1 MKSQEKRKIK
11 NSKNNLP
18 SFNPNKIETHYHS
31 QKKVNSPK
39 NSKKSKKKNKVTF
52 NEEKYTVV
60 LKNESSYLVL
70 KTFLREYQ
78 VKNPSAFILYLSEI
92 WRELS
97 IYSPNSNKGIMPFAL
112 SRFLPLPGL
121 INKRLFNVLDSD
133 KDGYLSPKEFIQG
146 LSIIY
151 CEEIC
156 SLIEFIFLFYDFD
169 YDGYITRE
177 DIHAIMSY
185 IPVIHSFSDM
195 IDIEEE
201 IQNTLDNIF
210 TEKKSKINMC
220 EFTDLIINKEV
231 YEIFIPLISFFYEKK
246 PFSFKQINYFSKICS
261 IPYGKNKNIYKI
273 NNNIKLKITKLNGE
287 EKENSNHKIIFDFDK
302 SKFKES
308 TIFDND
314 ITIFSK
320 KETETISIT
329 NNNKNDDSE
338 KISKRSEKDIF
349 RNKIKN
355 SMRIPKSNHKISFIC
370 NINTFNNTKPIR
382 RYFKSNS
389 IKHDENKIKINL
401 INKFNLNKED
411 SEEDSNKFEDKDNK
425 NNSNKLN
432 NNNNDDKN
440 NKITQK
446 NRNKSVQTTKDLVG
460 LSNGFRRLSQAI
472 PSIINNTKILAKYS
486 SSNNNKNNEIK
497 EGLNFFRK
505 ESVIKNLY
513 QSKIINEKDDSHI
526 TEDSFELEKIE
537 SEEYTGLK
545 LVEENSENNKLRRT
559 DTQGKDITYSSYL
572 YKISTDRKIVK
583 KLYFRLFNKDFYYF
597 KSSTSKTYKGM
608 HNLSHYFLE
617 LDPEF
622 IENLKP
628 LEKRN
633 TESNSESYEE
643 DESYIDSASSVT
655 LNDKSKFNSENEKT
669 EEENPIIKTIN
680 SVEYF
685 CFILINQKGKIQW
698 YLTPDKDIYDEWV
711 DKLKQIMNYQNILHK
726 YTLKEIVGNGKFS
739 TVYRAIDRIN
749 GKVVAIKTIDKR
761 ILKFEELDLLK
772 TEIDILKICQHPY
785 VITLYEVIET
795 YNRIDIVLEYCKIS
809 NLYEYLY
816 NKHFELT
823 ELEIATYIHKISKAV
838 YSMHNL
844 GIIHRDLKLSNIAL
858 TSEKEDIRILD
869 FGLSKILGPG
879 ETCSEGYG
887 TPGYAAPE
895 VIQEENYGF
904 KIDIWSIGAITYYM
918 CTSNLPFDYITKGLK
933 TKNIIMN
940 TLHDEIKFKEDCWKK
955 YSEEVVQ
962 FIKGCMNKK
971 PDKRLTIKEVLE
983 HEWIKKFF
991 YKEVTRRKS
1000 LIKTNNNYMIMDKNM
1015 VDMDKIDALKSSK
1028 RNSSSSGVYRLYV
1041 DI

>member
-70 KTFLREYQ
+70 KTFLREHQ
-78 VKNPSAFILYLSEI
+78 IKNPSAFILYLSEI

-151 CEEIC
+151 C
-156 SLIEFIFLFYDFD
+156 D
-169 YDGYITRE
+169 DGYITRE

-261 IPYGKNKNIYKI
+261 IPYGKNKNIYKIIPYGKNKNIYKI

-411 SEEDSNKFEDKDNK
+411 SEEDSNKFENKDNK
-425 NNSNKLN
+425 KYSNKLN

-486 SSNNNKNNEIK
+486 SSNNNQNNEIK

-583 KLYFRLFNKDFYYF
+583 KLYFRLFNKDLYYF

-633 TESNSESYEE
+633 TESNLESYEE
-643 DESYIDSASSVT
+643 DESYIDSASSIT

-761 ILKFEELDLLK
+761 ILKFDELDLLK

-955 YSEEVVQ
+955 YSKEVVQ

-1000 LIKTNNNYMIMDKNM
+1000 LINTNNNYMIMDKNM